1 MMFFPE
7 AASVEVLAKRAA
19 LTYEAALPNGR
30 GAARNVSKVMP
41 SQSHFGMN
49 MLISRVLES
58 HGDCCKNSSK
68 INVRYNLVFGSP
80 DVVAVE
86 CKKSHASWVVLDN
99 I

>member
-68 INVRYNLVFGSP
+68 VRHNLFGSR
-80 DVVAVE
+80 
-86 CKKSHASWVVLDN
+86 LDCDCCTCSQ
-99 I
+99 